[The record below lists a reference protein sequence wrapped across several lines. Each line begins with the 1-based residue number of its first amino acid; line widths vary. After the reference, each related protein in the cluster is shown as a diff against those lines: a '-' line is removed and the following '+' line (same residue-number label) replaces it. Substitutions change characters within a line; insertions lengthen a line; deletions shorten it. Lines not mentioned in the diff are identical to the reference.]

1 MKTVRYRITLLEPV
15 LVTSLEGDPNSAVAY
30 DYLPGSVLRGALISL
45 AMRKNNGGL
54 KIDDSEV
61 RCRFFDG
68 QTRFLNGYLVIDG
81 KRSLPAPRTWEYDK
95 YERIGKD
102 ENTAITDLAVSSP
115 AEKDEN
121 TAITDLAVSSPA
133 EKRVKAK
140 TFDGY
145 FGVWSEGNSGVYLKK
160 AKHTISVHTERER
173 KRGRS
178 LGEENGTIYRYE
190 ALAADQTFEAL
201 ILCENERDVDY
212 FKGLIKQSP
221 ELAIGKARSAGYGR
235 VQFTD
240 VKTEDA
246 SASPEVAMPKVS
258 QEIVLTLLSDVILRD
273 ENGQISP
280 DVETFKRALSTAL
293 HTPNIEITAAYKG
306 EGIVGGFNRK
316 WGLPLPQMA
325 TITMGSVFK
334 ITLTGVSQEQLA
346 RLVQDGIGERRV
358 EGFGR
363 VAVGWQHVAEFKRLK
378 EPTAEGKSPKIP
390 LKLSEESQKIWARM
404 QTRIERQKTD
414 QDQVLTALGL
424 KLNANGIPKSQLNRL
439 RQRITSALI
448 NNKPYKTVIT
458 QFLEEIRGKKAEK
471 HFDRASVDGKTMK
484 EWLHQLSESSQGIT
498 KLDNYATLRL
508 VDAVLSIAVKAAK
521 K

>member
-95 YERIGKD
+95 YERIG
-102 ENTAITDLAVSSP
+102 
-115 AEKDEN
+115 KDEN